1 MYKATPQEVILAKK
15 MGKVKSVET
24 FWMVCPYSINELNSK
39 NKKKEFAIWRQI
51 GMAWYRLAGKS
62 LESAGKSFERN
73 HATVIHAVNVVNNAL
88 DGFYPEMM
96 SKLKLVIEA
105 DKTNLRFGL
114 RNPLLESHSLV
125 KMEQYIAVRKL
136 ISRISN

>member
-96 SKLKLVIEA
+96 SKLNLVIEA
-105 DKTNLRFGL
+105 DKTNLLFGL

-125 KMEQYIAVRKL
+125 KMEQYVAFRKL